1 MPVRVDVPTRL
12 RVDPR
17 ALTERWDDVN
27 AALDAAFR
35 RALKSSAEN
44 AVAPRGGWVGVRLN
58 PPTVTWSG
66 EALGSVPV
74 SMRADIEAG
83 LADLFARALRD
94 AELVRRPSAPTPLQD
109 PPIETIDPERYDEV
123 LGVYSVPEYQGG
135 KKTGLRVKG
144 KPKATKTITLHG
156 WIGVTRDDDKAL
168 AQEMIKLLDK
178 RGRPDSGYLG
188 AIAHVKSGFWVAVW
202 SFPSGVR
209 VFSLGFHHPVRPT
222 KIVGGKPGD
231 PQPIGMSAGG
241 SYWLTYV
248 GSADN
253 VEATLSEH
261 YRPMVEQLM
270 KSSGKLAAKFSKS
283 EIKERVDA
291 PLTAYVKEQAAG
303 VPRGTKAFLLL
314 GAGSYQALWPVPGTT
329 LGDGSS
335 VSALNSVELWPIARE
350 FTRTLPVTEPP
361 KTDEKG
367 EEGTGVGEGE
377 GGAGK
382 DKGAK
387 GAKDGRPGDEKGG
400 FVYVEGQMSAAG
412 EPGRI
417 LPPAP
422 KGAKKLEWKCQPF
435 RGEPPMAT
443 LGGAGEEMRKLR
455 DDIAWRLQIDAKCD
469 YAANFLLHAANALS
483 GIAHNVAAWET
494 NEKAKTKA
502 AADGKGNLGS
512 LHMEAMPSPQIQFL
526 RHLAE
531 TVTVITE
538 LERWVQEMYKARP
551 DLIEGDFKDEWAR
564 WSLAFGYDFV
574 GTMKRAVAGIFA
586 MTCQVL
592 FLQLLNASHDA
603 IETRLTNI
611 DAFSAYFEAAVL
623 PQLKTIG
630 ELLRMQELLKNARL
644 IAYYSLND
652 PRMAKST
659 WPDVKMAVAT
669 PVSKPLPRAGTWRGA
684 TQSFMDSLEPPLSE
698 PPPPEPVRADHYEL
712 VEETGGTYSILDKD
726 GHLWNADDLETA
738 VLLRRGSVES
748 VEPLVKQMI
757 DLPEVIAQ
765 IRGGASARS
774 VLENLLRDMLAKNE
788 DIARKARDDVM
799 YGFKASSISESWE
812 AETVPGTGYAL
823 HGVHVLAHQ
832 QIGEFFNGDW
842 YYAEGI
848 NWLFGVELGKEQL
861 LAVLEFTGLVLLAI
875 LCPPLAIDVGIAVAA
890 YHYAEA
896 KEREEVYGALIDPEA
911 VRSRAEI
918 EAELFGAELG
928 LALSFLPVA
937 GEIIGEARA
946 ALRLAQEGVEV
957 AEAGSAA
964 AARGAATP
972 AAEALAHLA
981 QVLERGFAEAFV
993 KEMAKAWLINKAI
1006 GLAVE
1011 PMMKGLEEGWIT
1023 RGPTGGLERALS
1035 TAMERRRRRALEKV
1049 AK

>member
-12 RVDPR
+12 RVEPR
-17 ALTERWDDVN
+17 ALTERRDDVN

-35 RALKSSAEN
+35 RALKVSAEN

-66 EALGSVPV
+66 DALGSVPV
-74 SMRADIEAG
+74 SMRADVEAG
-83 LADLFARALRD
+83 VADLFARALRD
-94 AELVRRPSAPTPLQD
+94 ADLVRKPSGPVPLQD
-109 PPIETIDPERYDEV
+109 PPMETIDPERYDEV
-123 LGVYSVPEYQGG
+123 LGVYFVPEYQGG
-135 KKTGLRVKG
+135 GKKTALPVKG
-144 KPKATKTITLHG
+144 KPKAGKTITLYQ
-156 WIGVTRDDDKAL
+156 WIGVSRDDDRAL
-168 AQEMIKLLDK
+168 TREMIKLLK
-178 RGRPDSGYLG
+178 ERGRPDSGYLG

-202 SFPSGVR
+202 SFPSGER
-209 VFSLGFHHPVRPT
+209 VFSLAFHRPVRLT
-222 KIVGGKPGD
+222 KIVGGKPGE
-231 PQPIGMSAGG
+231 PKPVEMTAGG
-241 SYWLTYV
+241 SYWLTYF
-248 GSADN
+248 GGADN
-253 VEATLSEH
+253 IEATLTE
-261 YRPMVEQLM
+261 YNRPMVEQLM

-283 EIKERVDA
+283 EIKERVD
-291 PLTAYVKEQAAG
+291 PILTAHVKEEAAR
-303 VPRGTKAFLLL
+303 VPHGTKAFLLL

-329 LGDGSS
+329 LGDGSP
-335 VSALNSVELWPIARE
+335 VSALDAVELWPIARH
-350 FTRTLPVTEPP
+350 FTRTVPVTQPP
-361 KTDEKG
+361 KTDKKG
-367 EEGTGVGEGE
+367 EEGTGVGEGA
-377 GGAGK
+377 GAGGGK
-382 DKGAK
+382 EGKRG
-387 GAKDGRPGDEKGG
+387 KDGKPGDGRGG
-400 FVYVEGQMSAAG
+400 FVHVEGQMSAPG

-422 KGAKKLEWKCQPF
+422 KGAKRLEWTCQPF
-435 RGEPPMAT
+435 RGEPPMAA

-469 YAANFLLHAANALS
+469 YAANFLLHAANALG
-483 GIAHNVAAWET
+483 GIAHNVAVWET

-531 TVTVITE
+531 TVTVITD
-538 LERWVQEMYKARP
+538 LERWVQEMYKAQP
-551 DLIEGDFKDEWAR
+551 DLIEGDFKGEWAR
-564 WSLAFGYDFV
+564 WSLAFGYEFV
-574 GTMKRAVAGIFA
+574 GTMKRAVASIFA

-603 IETRLTNI
+603 IKTRLTNI

-630 ELLRMQELLKNARL
+630 ELLRMQELVKNAHL
-644 IAYYSLND
+644 IAYYSRND

-659 WPDVKMAVAT
+659 WPDVQMAVAT
-669 PVSKPLPRAGTWRGA
+669 PVSKPLPRASTWRGA
-684 TQSFMDSLEPPLSE
+684 TQSFMDSLEPPQS
-698 PPPPEPVRADHYEL
+698 PPPPPPVRADHYEL
-712 VEETGGTYSILDKD
+712 VEEIGGAYSILDKD

-757 DLPEVIAQ
+757 DLPEVLAQ
-765 IRGGASARS
+765 IRGGASTRS

-823 HGVHVLAHQ
+823 HGVHILAHQ
-832 QIGEFFNGDW
+832 QIGEFFKGDW

-848 NWLFGVELGKEQL
+848 NWLFGVELGKEKM
-861 LAVLEFTGLVLLAI
+861 LAVFEFTGLVLLAI
-875 LCPPLAIDVGIAVAA
+875 LCPPLAVDVGIALAA
-890 YHYAEA
+890 YHYSEA
-896 KEREEVYGALIDPEA
+896 KEHAEVYGALIDPEA

-937 GEIIGEARA
+937 GEIVGEARA
-946 ALRLAQEGVEV
+946 ALRLAQEGVEA
-957 AEAGSAA
+957 AEAGGGA
-964 AARGAATP
+964 AARAAATP

-981 QVLERGFAEAFV
+981 QVLERGFVEAFV

-1011 PMMKGLEEGWIT
+1011 PVMKGLEEGWIT

-1049 AK
+1049 GK